1 MQRTVRMQ
9 SLVDTHDEP
18 FVVIDSN
25 QCILAVN
32 RAFEETFR
40 FSREEIIGRK
50 CHEMLTENGFPCHE
64 RNRIECPYN
73 MVFQRKEPGSCQ
85 HGYYDETGKLIHVT
99 MKSFPL
105 FDDESTLY
113 MGMSIHKFAS
123 ERPGVCDVKTQL
135 AGRSPVFL
143 SFLEKIERA
152 AQTESPVLLMGET
165 GTGKELA
172 AAYIHER
179 SGRCRQPF
187 ITIDCTV
194 LTESLFESEVFGY
207 ERGAFTGSFGTKTGL
222 IELADGGTLFLD
234 EISEIPLTMQSKLLR
249 VIEKGEFR
257 KLAGKQTQ
265 KADIRVICATN
276 RDLLRSIDEGH
287 FRKDLY
293 YRIAVFSVPL
303 PPLRERISDVAVIA
317 EEVLRQ
323 IGDERGLRF
332 TLNDDAL
339 RELMAYSYPGN
350 VRELRN
356 ILHLAASYS
365 TDGSI
370 TPAEI
375 GRYPFFAKAAVP
387 ETRGDR
393 GGEEHQPSGKSMDSV
408 ETNLIR
414 ETLSKWG
421 GSRRQTAKTL
431 GVSERTLY
439 RKMKRF
445 GIQ

>member
-1 MQRTVRMQ
+1 MQRSVRMQ

-18 FVVIDSN
+18 FVVIDAN

-32 RAFEETFR
+32 RAFEEAFR
-40 FSREEIIGRK
+40 FSREEITGRK
-50 CHEMLTENGFPCHE
+50 CHEMLTEDGFPCHE
-64 RNRIECPYN
+64 KNSAECPYHS
-73 MVFQRKEPGSCQ
+73 VFQRQEPGTCR
-85 HGYYDETGKLIHVT
+85 HTYYDESEGLIHVT

-113 MGMSIHKFAS
+113 MGMSINKFAS
-123 ERPGVCDVKTQL
+123 ERGSGCEGKTGL
-135 AGRSPVFL
+135 AGRSPAFL

-152 AQTESPVLLMGET
+152 AQSDSPVLLTGET

-172 AAYIHER
+172 ASYIHEK

-257 KLAGKQTQ
+257 KLAGKKTR

-276 RDLLRSIDEGH
+276 RDLLKSIDEGH

-303 PPLRERISDVAVIA
+303 PPLRDRIDDVPVIA
-317 EEVLRQ
+317 EEVLRK
-323 IGDERGLRF
+323 IGDERGLPF
-332 TLNDDAL
+332 TLTDDAL
-339 RELMAYSYPGN
+339 RELMAYPYPGN

-365 TDGSI
+365 TDGRL

-375 GRYPFFAKAAVP
+375 LRYPGFAKASAQ
-387 ETRGDR
+387 ERREESID
-393 GGEEHQPSGKSMDSV
+393 EEHHPSGKSMDSV
-408 ETNLIR
+408 EANFIG
-414 ETLSKWG
+414 ETLRKSG
-421 GSRRQTAKTL
+421 GNRRQAAKTL
-431 GVSERTLY
+431 GISERTLY

-445 GIQ
+445 GLR

>member
-1 MQRTVRMQ
+1 M
-9 SLVDTHDEP
+9 
-18 FVVIDSN
+18 N
-25 QCILAVN
+25 
-32 RAFEETFR
+32 
-40 FSREEIIGRK
+40 
-50 CHEMLTENGFPCHE
+50 
-64 RNRIECPYN
+64 
-73 MVFQRKEPGSCQ
+73 
-85 HGYYDETGKLIHVT
+85 
-99 MKSFPL
+99 SFPL
-105 FDDESTLY
+105 FDDESTIY
-113 MGMSIHKFAS
+113 MGMSIHKIAS
-123 ERPGVCDVKTQL
+123 ERPSGCGGKTVL

-152 AQTESPVLLMGET
+152 AQTESPVLLTGET

-172 AAYIHER
+172 AAYIHEK

-194 LTESLFESEVFGY
+194 LTETLFESEVFGY

-257 KLAGKQTQ
+257 KLAGKKTQ

-276 RDLLRSIDEGH
+276 RDLPGSIDTGL

-293 YRIAVFSVPL
+293 YRIAVFSIHL
-303 PPLRERISDVAVIA
+303 PPLRDRIGDVQVIA
-317 EEVLRQ
+317 EEILRQ
-323 IGDERGLRF
+323 IGDERGLPF
-332 TLNDDAL
+332 TLTDDAL
-339 RELMAYSYPGN
+339 RELLAYPYPGN

-370 TPAEI
+370 GPVEI
-375 GRYPFFAKAAVP
+375 GRYSGLAKTGAPV
-387 ETRGDR
+387 EREDRGD
-393 GGEEHQPSGKSMDSV
+393 EEHRPSGKSMDSV
-408 ETNLIR
+408 EASFIR
-414 ETLSKWG
+414 ETLRKSG
-421 GSRRQTAKTL
+421 GSRRQTAKIL
-431 GVSERTLY
+431 GISERTLY

-445 GIQ
+445 GLE